1 MTPDVLLTVSLFALA
16 CAVVVGAA
24 GLLSLRLL
32 SRSSLVLQLMVVA
45 LATVVSVVG
54 GMAAVASQMYVS
66 RHDLTV
72 FYSVAGVAGV
82 VSLLMA
88 AVLGRQLARD
98 RRTLRSAAASI
109 GRGERVAS
117 ADRHSNT
124 EFTALAGE
132 LAATGERLAQS
143 RARENQIEESRR
155 ELIAWISHDLRTPLA
170 GIRAMAE
177 ALEDG
182 MVEDP
187 VRYYTQMRGQVD
199 RLTGMVDDLFE
210 LSKIHSGTLRL
221 ALEPVSLYD
230 LISDTVAGLSPIA
243 QAKSLDLRFAGET
256 GLTILADPR
265 ELSRAVGNLVMN
277 AIQHSPP
284 GSPIVVSVTA
294 GTGATATA
302 GAAAAAADHAL
313 ISVTDAAGGTP
324 EQDLGRLFEAGWRA
338 SGPRTPAA
346 DPLGTGG
353 AGLGLAIVQGIVE
366 AHRGEVRVRNVA
378 NGCRF
383 EVLLPRH
390 PLTAR

>member
-1 MTPDVLLTVSLFALA
+1 MTPDVLLAVSLFALA
-16 CAVVVGAA
+16 CAVVVGGA
-24 GLLSLRLL
+24 GLLTLRLL
-32 SRSSLVLQLMVVA
+32 SRTSLVLQLMVIA

-72 FYSVAGVAGV
+72 FYSVAGVAGL
-82 VSLLMA
+82 VSLAMA

-98 RRTLRSAAASI
+98 SRTLRSAAASI

-117 ADRHSNT
+117 TDRHSNN

-132 LAATGERLAQS
+132 LAATGERLAES

-187 VRYYTQMRGQVD
+187 QRYYTQMRGQVD

-221 ALEPVSLYD
+221 TLQPVSLYD
-230 LISDTVAGLSPIA
+230 LISDTVAGLWPIA

-265 ELSRAVGNLVMN
+265 ELSRVVGNLVMN
-277 AIQHSPP
+277 AIQHSPA

-294 GTGATATA
+294 SAGSGSGA
-302 GAAAAAADHAL
+302 GSGFAAAEHAV
-313 ISVTDAAGGTP
+313 ISVTDAAGGIP
-324 EQDLGRLFEAGWRA
+324 EQDLGRVFEAGWRA
-338 SGPRTPAA
+338 SGPRTPTAE
-346 DPLGTGG
+346 PLGGGG
-353 AGLGLAIVQGIVE
+353 AGLGLAIVQGIVR
-366 AHRGEVRVRNVA
+366 AHHGEVRVLNVA
-378 NGCRF
+378 GGCRF
-383 EVLLPRH
+383 EVLLPQH
-390 PLTAR
+390 PVAAG

>member
-1 MTPDVLLTVSLFALA
+1 MTPDVLLAVSLFALA
-16 CAVVVGAA
+16 CAVIVGAA
-24 GLLSLRLL
+24 GLLVLRLL
-32 SRSSLVLQLMVVA
+32 ARSSLVLQLMVVA

-54 GMAAVASQMYVS
+54 GMAAAASQMYVS

-72 FYSVAGVAGV
+72 FYSVAGVAGL
-82 VSLLMA
+82 VSLAMA

-98 RRTLRSAAASI
+98 SRTLRSAAASI
-109 GRGERVAS
+109 GRGERVA
-117 ADRHSNT
+117 ATDRHSNN

-132 LAATGERLAQS
+132 LAATGERLAES

-155 ELIAWISHDLRTPLA
+155 ELITWISHDLRTPLA

-187 VRYYTQMRGQVD
+187 HRYYTQMRGQVD

-221 ALEPVSLYD
+221 TLQPVSLYD
-230 LISDTVAGLSPIA
+230 LISDAVAGLSPIA

-265 ELSRAVGNLVMN
+265 ELSRVVGNLVMN
-277 AIQHSPP
+277 AIQHSPA

-294 GTGATATA
+294 SSSSGAGSGATATE
-302 GAAAAAADHAL
+302 HAV
-313 ISVTDAAGGTP
+313 ISVTDAAGGIP
-324 EQDLGRLFEAGWRA
+324 ERDLGRVFEAGWRA

-346 DPLGTGG
+346 EPLGSGG
-353 AGLGLAIVQGIVE
+353 AGLGLAIVQGIVR
-366 AHRGEVRVRNVA
+366 AHHGEVRVFNVA
-378 NGCRF
+378 DGCRF
-383 EVLLPRH
+383 EVLLPQH
-390 PLTAR
+390 PLVAD

>member
-1 MTPDVLLTVSLFALA
+1 MTPDVLLAVSLFALG
-16 CAVVVGAA
+16 CAVVVGGA
-24 GLLSLRLL
+24 GLLTLRLL
-32 SRSSLVLQLMVVA
+32 SRTSLVLQLMVIA

-54 GMAAVASQMYVS
+54 GMAAAASQMYVS

-72 FYSVAGVAGV
+72 FYSVAGVAGL
-82 VSLLMA
+82 VSLAMA

-98 RRTLRSAAASI
+98 SRTLRSAAASI
-109 GRGERVAS
+109 GRGERVA
-117 ADRHSNT
+117 ATDRHSNN

-132 LAATGERLAQS
+132 LAATGERLAES
-143 RARENQIEESRR
+143 RARESQIEESRR
-155 ELIAWISHDLRTPLA
+155 ELITWISHDLRTPLA

-187 VRYYTQMRGQVD
+187 QRYYTQMRGQVD

-221 ALEPVSLYD
+221 TLQPVSLYD

-256 GLTILADPR
+256 RLTILADPR
-265 ELSRAVGNLVMN
+265 ELSRVVGNLVMN
-277 AIQHSPP
+277 AIQHSPA
-284 GSPIVVSVTA
+284 GSAIVVSVTA
-294 GTGATATA
+294 ST
-302 GAAAAAADHAL
+302 ADHAV
-313 ISVTDAAGGTP
+313 ISVTDAAGGIP
-324 EQDLGRLFEAGWRA
+324 ERDLGRVFEAGWRA

-346 DPLGTGG
+346 EPLGTGG
-353 AGLGLAIVQGIVE
+353 AGLGLAIVQGIVR
-366 AHRGEVRVRNVA
+366 AHHGEVQVRNVA
-378 NGCRF
+378 GGCRF

-390 PLTAR
+390 PVAQG